1 MARETSKTGYAMSK
15 LHHTY
20 LLTALAV
27 ASQIAAAQTAF
38 NPTLGEYNWSTTVNQ
53 LGMRGIHAR
62 GILGQGVIVGVLDT
76 GINMANPEFRNNS
89 HVLAGYNVVDGSSD
103 VTDTIGHGTHVSGI
117 IGAPGN
123 GTGMYGVA
131 PEASLLMVKIF
142 SGGTASATNINRG
155 IDYAVAHGAR
165 VINMSLGAPSPTGES
180 SLRQATA
187 ANNTVIVVAAGNES
201 MSVPSWPARYAKES
215 WANGTM
221 IAVGAVDSNKKLASF
236 SNKAG
241 DTAMYYLVAPGVNI
255 ISSYSTGYAYLSGT
269 SMATPA
275 VSGAA
280 ALITGYWP
288 YLHANQV
295 VSILLNTA
303 DDLGA
308 PGVDSVYGHGMLNVN
323 RALSPIGSYSYR
335 RMQGGRITVSLS
347 TPGVASSQPHVST
360 PSAFGG
366 LTTQVFDEYG
376 RNFTSDE
383 GQALAAHSVM
393 TVDSVLGRPDRMLDA
408 AEQVLSNGGRLM
420 RMQSRIKDVQHL
432 EHTNAAGMSGEPWN
446 HSPQNDASMVTLQ
459 MPSGYTLSAGDGG
472 MASMSLGL
480 MATPMASRLNGTENL
495 LANPLLGF
503 APNHQF
509 ASMSVPLSANW
520 SGRVGV
526 AHSKAYDA
534 PCGDVNLAEVSYAT
548 PHGAVNLSAGQLTE
562 QGLLGGYSKSVL
574 GLNQQTGT
582 TGLSLSAALALG
594 EHWTLTGAFN
604 RTSTGAPSASGLL
617 IEATAIRA
625 QSYGVGIVRADNWRD
640 GDRLSLAV
648 NAPLRARS
656 GTLTYEVVTGVT
668 DTGEPIYGTHTV
680 NLAANAQEWTT
691 EARYSTRL
699 SPTASVSAVAAWRV
713 HPDHDASAPSQLAL
727 GVRYSLAF

>member
-1 MARETSKTGYAMSK
+1 MTGYAMSK
-15 LHHTY
+15 LHHSFI
-20 LLTALAV
+20 LTALAV
-27 ASQIAAAQTAF
+27 ATQIAAAQTAF
-38 NPTLGEYNWSTTVNQ
+38 NPTVGEYNWSTTVNQ
-53 LGMRGIHAR
+53 LGMRNIHAR
-62 GILGQGVIVGVLDT
+62 GILGQGVIVGLLDT
-76 GINMANPEFRNNS
+76 GINLSNPEFRNNS
-89 HVLAGYNVVDGSSD
+89 HVLAGYNVVDGSTD
-103 VTDTIGHGTHVSGI
+103 VTDTIGHGTHVAGI
-117 IGAPGN
+117 VGAPGN
-123 GTGMYGVA
+123 ATGMYGVA

-142 SGGTASATNINRG
+142 SGNTASSTNINRG
-155 IDYAVAHGAR
+155 IDYAVSRGAR
-165 VINMSLGAPSPTGES
+165 VINMSLGAPSPTGEY
-180 SLRQATA
+180 SLRQAA
-187 ANNTVIVVAAGNES
+187 ATNNTVIVVAAGNES
-201 MSVPSWPARYAKES
+201 MSTPSWPARYAKEP

-221 IAVGAVDSNKKLASF
+221 IAVGAVDSNKRLASF

-288 YLHANQV
+288 YLRANQV
-295 VSILLNTA
+295 AAILLNTA

-323 RALSPIGSYSYR
+323 RALSPVGSYTYR
-335 RMQGGRITVSLS
+335 KMQGSRITVALS

-383 GQALAAHSVM
+383 GQALAVHSVM
-393 TVDSVLGRPDRMLDA
+393 TVDSVLGKPDRMLDA
-408 AEQVLSNGGRLM
+408 AEQIMRNGGRLM
-420 RMQSRIKDVQHL
+420 RLQSRITDVQHL
-432 EHTNAAGMSGEPWN
+432 DHTKPVGVSGEPWN
-446 HSPQNDASMVTLQ
+446 HIPQSDASMVTMQ
-459 MPSGYTLSAGDGG
+459 MPSGHALSAGDGG

-480 MATPMASRLNGTENL
+480 LATPMASRLNGVENI

-509 ASMSVPLSANW
+509 ASMSVPLSEHW
-520 SGRVGV
+520 SSRVGV

-534 PCGDVNLAEVSYAT
+534 PCGDVNLAELSYAT
-548 PHGAVNLSAGQLTE
+548 SSSALNFSAAHLIE

-574 GLNQQTGT
+574 GLNQQTAT
-582 TGLSLSAALALG
+582 TGLSLSGALALSAQ
-594 EHWTLTGAFN
+594 WTLTGAFN

-617 IEATAIRA
+617 MAATAIQS
-625 QSYGVGIVRADNWRD
+625 QSYGVGVVHADNWRD
-640 GDRLSLAV
+640 GDRLSLSV
-648 NAPLRARS
+648 NAPLRART
-656 GTLTYEVVTGVT
+656 GTLTYDVVTGVT

-699 SPTASVSAVAAWRV
+699 SQTASVSAVAAWRV